1 MLNAEKRKILQP
13 KLEEN
18 NINPVSFLATDY
30 LNHYNEVF
38 MLLEMI
44 PDMPDMIEELEGWE
58 PKSYIVHFADSNLSE
73 KEIAIE
79 AYNIC
84 PQHVKIPFD
93 LLVARLNELIT
104 KCLKD
109 AQLYYSEG
117 EESDMIKVVT
127 GNLVEMKRMWS
138 GLNAIIHSD
147 NNTEDQTSID
157 ELLAKF

>member
-117 EESDMIKVVT
+117 KESDMIKIVT

-147 NNTEDQTSID
+147 NTTEDQTSID